1 MAGLPR
7 EHRRM
12 KKQILIAGA
21 SGLVGRGAIR
31 AWRDVPD
38 TDVIAVSRRAP
49 EGVDGARFL
58 SIDLFDAAACRD
70 VFSQLGGV
78 THLVFTALYEKDD
91 GLLASWLDPEQ
102 IAGNAAMLKNLM
114 DPLCESA
121 RGLKHV
127 TLLQGTKAYGA
138 HVRQIPV
145 PAREDRDE
153 LKSQPNFYWN
163 QESYLREKQKGAA
176 WSWTIM
182 RPQVIFGD
190 AIGAAMNP
198 VAALGLYG
206 AILKERGEALHFP
219 GGVANVFEGV
229 DADLVGRAIRWAGE
243 NDAGRNQAF
252 NITNGDV
259 MVWRGV
265 WPAIADALDMAVGE
279 DRPMSLA
286 RDLKPAEWDAIVRK
300 YALVAPDMPAFAGK
314 SLDYVDLLMAGD
326 RVRMPAIVSTVKLR
340 RAGFSE
346 MMDSE
351 QMLRDAFAAM
361 QGRRLLPSPLRAYTR
376 ESGW

>member
-1 MAGLPR
+1 
-7 EHRRM
+7 M
-12 KKQILIAGA
+12 KQVLIAGA

-31 AWRDVPD
+31 AFARDRD
-38 TDVIAVSRRAP
+38 CEVIAVSRRAP
-49 EGVDGARFL
+49 EGVGAIRHL
-58 SIDLFDAAACRD
+58 AVDLFDAAACEAA
-70 VFSQLGGV
+70 FAPLTGV
-78 THLVFTALYEKDD
+78 THLVFTALYEKEN

-102 IAGNAAMLKNLM
+102 IEGNAAMLRNLFE
-114 DPLCESA
+114 PLSRVA

-163 QESYLREKQKGAA
+163 QEDDLRERQRGA
-176 WSWTIM
+176 SWTFSIL

-198 VAALGLYG
+198 VAAFGLYG
-206 AILKERGEALHFP
+206 ALLKEQGEPLHFP

-229 DADLVGRAIRWAGE
+229 DADLVGRVIRWAGE
-243 NDAGRNQAF
+243 APAARNQAF

-259 MVWRGV
+259 MTWRGV
-265 WPAIADALDMAVGE
+265 WPAIADAFGMAPGE
-279 DRPMSLA
+279 DRPA
-286 RDLKPAEWDAIVRK
+286 RLSDILPPRAAQWDAIRRK
-300 YALVAPDMPAFAGK
+300 YDLAAPDLAAFAGQ

-326 RVRMPAIVSTVKLR
+326 RVRMPALVSTVKLR
-340 RAGFSE
+340 QAGFTE
-346 MMDSE
+346 TLDSE
-351 QMLRDAFAAM
+351 AMLRAAVSAM
-361 QGRRLLPSPLRAYTR
+361 QARKLLPPRTIS
-376 ESGW
+376 

>member
-1 MAGLPR
+1 
-7 EHRRM
+7 M

-58 SIDLFDAAACRD
+58 SVDLFDAAACRD

-102 IAGNAAMLKNLM
+102 IEGNAAMLKNLM

-163 QESYLREKQKGAA
+163 QESYLREKQRGTD

-229 DADLVGRAIRWAGE
+229 DADLVGRAIRWAGM

-265 WPAIADALDMAVGE
+265 WPAIADALGMKPGE

-300 YALVAPDMPAFAGK
+300 YALAAPDMAAFAGK

-361 QGRRLLPSPLRAYTR
+361 QGRQLLPSPLRAYTR